1 MQTPETPA
9 KSTFWASLIQD
20 GVPATGEDWNPI
32 RQRALLVNRLAIL
45 LALAANLATMGSFF
59 LIGDAV
65 PLRSLGLMLVSTVL

>member
-1 MQTPETPA
+1 M
-9 KSTFWASLIQD
+9 
-20 GVPATGEDWNPI
+20 
-32 RQRALLVNRLAIL
+32 NRLAIL